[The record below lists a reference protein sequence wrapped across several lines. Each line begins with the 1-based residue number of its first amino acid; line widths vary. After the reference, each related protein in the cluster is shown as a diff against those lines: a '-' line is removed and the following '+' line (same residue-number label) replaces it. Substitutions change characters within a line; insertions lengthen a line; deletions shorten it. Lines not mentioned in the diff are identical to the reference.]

1 MEKID
6 KFINV
11 TERAGIQVA
20 LSQLLTS
27 TAFSLTS
34 GKGRLALSCSRMQA
48 NAVGRYVS
56 RTYRDVI
63 RDWNRKP
70 ETASPFLDH
79 EQIPVWSCWMQ
90 GEDEAPSLCK
100 RLFDIH
106 RKQLQGFDYHVISAD
121 TIDQFVELPGMIF
134 DKRRKGIM
142 SEAHFTDILR
152 CALLKQYGGLWID
165 STILL
170 TDAVP
175 RMIWDFPFYFA
186 KGCSHNNVYAALSP
200 ETSQWENSF
209 LAAQR
214 KSLFFSFLLDMLIR
228 YWTDEDEDILY
239 YFLMHQI
246 ALVGFREI
254 SVLAQEESM
263 IPNNNWAYPLLS
275 ERLLEKTEYDRSVQ
289 IDENT
294 YCFKLSRT
302 VAYDSQKLEA
312 VLSAVEHGEPI
323 RRKY

>member
-1 MEKID
+1 
-6 KFINV
+6 
-11 TERAGIQVA
+11 
-20 LSQLLTS
+20 
-27 TAFSLTS
+27 
-34 GKGRLALSCSRMQA
+34 
-48 NAVGRYVS
+48 
-56 RTYRDVI
+56 
-63 RDWNRKP
+63 
-70 ETASPFLDH
+70 
-79 EQIPVWSCWMQ
+79 
-90 GEDEAPSLCK
+90 
-100 RLFDIH
+100 
-106 RKQLQGFDYHVISAD
+106 
-121 TIDQFVELPGMIF
+121 
-134 DKRRKGIM
+134 
-142 SEAHFTDILR
+142 
-152 CALLKQYGGLWID
+152 
-165 STILL
+165 
-170 TDAVP
+170 
-175 RMIWDFPFYFA
+175 MIWDFPFYFA

-312 VLSAVEHGEPI
+312 VLSAVEHGDRFAESTE
-323 RRKY
+323 YD